1 MHKTGKIA
9 AILLGVYVGI
19 VALFESLLGYFQ
31 PANPTTL
38 VITTRDDGGAHDR
51 VLARLESDGNVYVAV
66 NHWPRMWYYRALD
79 NPGVAVTFEEQ
90 TTEYTAVPVTGA
102 EHDRVDADNPLPL
115 VFRILTGFPPR
126 YFLRL
131 DDA

>member
-1 MHKTGKIA
+1 M
-9 AILLGVYVGI
+9 
-19 VALFESLLGYFQ
+19 
-31 PANPTTL
+31 
-38 VITTRDDGGAHDR
+38 ITTRDDGGAHDR